1 MLPCKRNLAS
11 VRLSFVHNTEPDMD
25 GDSSSPAE
33 KLVCREQYGSTSR
46 KHDYHLMKQDGKL
59 KKINTSKSFNS
70 IFHLFWAVFLPQGY
84 PDTVSDDYL
93 AYQIWDTVQA
103 FASSITGTL
112 ASHAV
117 LKGVGV
123 GDETASVLGA
133 SLTWLYK
140 DGAGML
146 GRILF
151 AWAKGTALDCEAK
164 RWRLFA
170 DVLND
175 LAIFIDILSPL
186 FGPYFTL
193 VVCVSGIFRSIV
205 GVAGG
210 ATRASLTQH
219 QARRNNMA
227 DVSAKDGSQ
236 ETLVNLAALLCSI
249 VMVKFVTGHQVVV
262 WLLFV
267 VFTSLH
273 LFANYRAVRS
283 VRMET
288 LSQARL
294 HHVARH
300 YFVHQKVLDVPTANS
315 LEPVIFPVRRP
326 LTIHLG
332 VSLGDLTKSLSFPAL
347 MEVYERSMTGYLLGV
362 DYKRG
367 SINIV
372 LSQAADTLDQ
382 IQACLHAELINFILD
397 QICRGKELGEKLKHL
412 GSLVQ
417 ESQKSGPD
425 NEDLIKSVLATSL
438 HFVESSM
445 SSLTRELHSQGWVTE
460 TAYLGADEWRA
471 LWDDQELQDY
481 KKDN

>member
-1 MLPCKRNLAS
+1 MN
-11 VRLSFVHNTEPDMD
+11 
-25 GDSSSPAE
+25 GDPSSAPG

-46 KHDYHLMKQDGKL
+46 KHDYRLAKQNGMLEKV
-59 KKINTSKSFNS
+59 NVSKNFNS
-70 IFHLFWAVFLPQGY
+70 LFHIFWAVFLPQGY
-84 PDTVSDDYL
+84 PDTVSEDYL
-93 AYQIWDTVQA
+93 SYQIWDTVQA
-103 FASSITGTL
+103 FASSIVGTL

-123 GDETASVLGA
+123 GDETATVLGA

-170 DVLND
+170 DFLND
-175 LAIFIDILSPL
+175 LAFFIDIISPL
-186 FGPYFTL
+186 FGTYFTL

-210 ATRASLTQH
+210 ATRAALTQH

-236 ETLVNLAALLCSI
+236 ETLVNLVALLCSI
-249 VMVKFVTGHQVVV
+249 AMVKFVTGHQIVV
-262 WLLFV
+262 WVLFV

-273 LFANYRAVRS
+273 LYANYRAVRA

-294 HHVARH
+294 HYLAQH
-300 YFVHQKVLDVPTANS
+300 YFIHQKVLDVATVNR
-315 LEPVIFPVRRP
+315 LEPVVFPVRRP
-326 LTIHLG
+326 LKIRLG
-332 VSLGDLTKSLSFPAL
+332 VSLGDLTRSLSFPGL

-367 SINIV
+367 SVDIV

-382 IQACLHAELINFILD
+382 IQACLHSELLNFILD
-397 QICRGKELGEKLKHL
+397 QINQGKELGENLKHL
-412 GSLVQ
+412 GNLVQ
-417 ESQKSGPD
+417 DSRKAGQD
-425 NEDLIKSVLATSL
+425 TEDKLKSVLATSL

-460 TAYLGADEWRA
+460 MAYLGADEWRA
-471 LWDDQELQDY
+471 LWDDQELQHD

>member
-1 MLPCKRNLAS
+1 MN
-11 VRLSFVHNTEPDMD
+11 
-25 GDSSSPAE
+25 GDSASAAG

-46 KHDYHLMKQDGKL
+46 KFDYRLGKQNKML
-59 KKINTSKSFNS
+59 ERINISKKFNS
-70 IFHLFWAVFLPQGY
+70 LFHVFWAVFLPQGY
-84 PDTVSDDYL
+84 PDTVSEDYL
-93 AYQIWDTVQA
+93 VYQIWDTVQA
-103 FASSITGTL
+103 FASSIVGTF

-123 GDETASVLGA
+123 GDETATVLGA
-133 SLTWLYK
+133 SLTWIYK

-151 AWAKGTALDCEAK
+151 AWAKGTALDCDAK

-170 DVLND
+170 DFLND
-175 LAIFIDILSPL
+175 LAFFIDILSPL

-210 ATRASLTQH
+210 ATRAALTQH

-236 ETLVNLAALLCSI
+236 ETLVNLVALLCSI
-249 VMVKFVTGHQVVV
+249 VMVKFVTGNQVIV
-262 WLLFV
+262 WALFV
-267 VFTSLH
+267 LFTSLH
-273 LFANYRAVRS
+273 LFANYRAVRA

-294 HHVARH
+294 HYLAYH
-300 YFVHQKVLDVPTANS
+300 YFTNHKVLDVPTVNS
-315 LEPVIFPVRRP
+315 LEPVVFPVRRP
-326 LTIHLG
+326 LTIRLG
-332 VSLGDLTKSLSFPAL
+332 VSLGDLIKSLSFPAL

-367 SINIV
+367 TVEIV

-382 IQACLHAELINFILD
+382 IQACLHAELINFIVDRLN
-397 QICRGKELGEKLKHL
+397 RGQELEASLKHL
-412 GSLVQ
+412 GNLVQ
-417 ESQKSGPD
+417 ESRKKG
-425 NEDLIKSVLATSL
+425 NNKEDQIKQVLATSL
-438 HFVESSM
+438 HYVESFM
-445 SSLTRELHSQGWVTE
+445 SSLTRELHRQGWVTE
-460 TAYLGADEWRA
+460 MAYLGADEWRA
-471 LWDDQELQDY
+471 LWDDQELLDD